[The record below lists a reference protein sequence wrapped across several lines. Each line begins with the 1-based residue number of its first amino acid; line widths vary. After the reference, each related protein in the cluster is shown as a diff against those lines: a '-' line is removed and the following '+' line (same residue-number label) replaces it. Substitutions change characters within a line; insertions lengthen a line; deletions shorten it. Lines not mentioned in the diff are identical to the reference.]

1 MLTISAING
10 EYKLKSLSGGTYHEL
25 TLVTKGTISADISI
39 QVRREAADVFEQYSN
54 YTVRT
59 PTTFMI
65 TGSVLEIK
73 LVVTNS
79 VGSGSIVVELVSKDE
94 GLPDTFTRG
103 RAYVQSIARVFV
115 AGVSLTTQGRPNINF
130 IEIQNRDSQAIFFW
144 HGLVPTDVTQVAYL
158 PIDVT
163 TWTAQQKLDAA
174 TFIATY
180 GEKIDAGAR
189 YAPRCAQTGPLYSYV
204 AANTAVAHV
213 MVG

>member
-59 PTTFMI
+59 PITFVI
-65 TGSVLEIK
+65 TGSVLEVK
-73 LVVTNS
+73 LVIANS
-79 VGSGSIVVELVSKDE
+79 VGSGSIAVELVSKDE
-94 GLPDTFTRG
+94 GVPDTFTRG
-103 RAYVQSIARVFV
+103 RAYVQSIARVFT
-115 AGVSLTTQGRPNINF
+115 AGVSIITQGRPNLNF

-158 PIDVT
+158 PIDIT

-180 GEKIDAGAR
+180 GEKVDAGTR

>member
-1 MLTISAING
+1 MLTITAING

-25 TLVTKGTISADISI
+25 TLVTKGTISADISL

-59 PTTFMI
+59 PTTFII

-94 GLPDTFTRG
+94 GIPDTFTRG
-103 RAYVQSIARVFV
+103 RAYVQSIARVFT
-115 AGVSLTTQGRPNINF
+115 AGVSLITQGRPNLNF
-130 IEIQNRDSQAIFFW
+130 IEIQNRDSQAVFFW

-158 PIDVT
+158 PIDIT

-180 GEKIDAGAR
+180 GEKIDAGTR

>member
-1 MLTISAING
+1 MLTIPAING
-10 EYKLKSLSGGTYHEL
+10 EYKLKSLSVGTYHEL

-59 PTTFMI
+59 PTTFMT

-103 RAYVQSIARVFV
+103 R
-115 AGVSLTTQGRPNINF
+115 PNLNF
-130 IEIQNRDSQAIFFW
+130 IEIQNRDSQVIFFW
-144 HGLVPTDVTQVAYL
+144 HGLVPTDVTQTVYL

-174 TFIATY
+174 TFITTY
-180 GEKIDAGAR
+180 GEK
-189 YAPRCAQTGPLYSYV
+189 
-204 AANTAVAHV
+204 
-213 MVG
+213 

>member
-1 MLTISAING
+1 MLTITATNG

-59 PTTFMI
+59 PSTFVI
-65 TGSVLEIK
+65 AGSVLEVK
-73 LVVTNS
+73 LVITNS
-79 VGSGSIVVELVSKDE
+79 IGSGSIVAELVSKDA
-94 GLPDTFTRG
+94 GVPDTFTRG
-103 RAYVQSIARVFV
+103 RVYVQSIARVFT
-115 AGVSLTTQGRPNINF
+115 AGVSLITQGRPNLNF

-144 HGLVPTDVTQVAYL
+144 HGLVPTDITQVAYL
-158 PIDVT
+158 PIDIT

-174 TFIATY
+174 TFMTTY
-180 GEKIDAGAR
+180 GEKVDAGAR
-189 YAPRCAQTGPLYSYV
+189 YVPRCAQTGPLYSYV
-204 AANTAVAHV
+204 AANTAIAHV